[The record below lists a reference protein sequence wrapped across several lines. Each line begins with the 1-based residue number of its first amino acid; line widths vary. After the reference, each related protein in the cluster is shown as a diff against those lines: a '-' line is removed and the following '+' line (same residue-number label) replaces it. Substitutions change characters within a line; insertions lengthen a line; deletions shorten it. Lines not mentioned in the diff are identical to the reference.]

1 MHRMPNARWVMNQNT
16 RGEEA
21 TSQRDSS
28 EEQPWARM
36 LRSHPTMTTF
46 ARIQSRDGRP
56 AFARL
61 DGKTFTVLDGAPWEN
76 PHDTKDT
83 VAFDEA
89 KLLAS
94 VTPTKIICVG
104 RNYRAHAAELGNDV
118 PAEPLLFFKPPS
130 SIVGPED
137 AIELPGASSHVDHEA
152 ELGVV
157 IAKRCRNVPVDQALD
172 HVFGYTCVNDVTAR
186 DLQKKD
192 GQWARAKGFD
202 SFCPVGPLLV
212 TDLDPTTRGV
222 RCRVNEA
229 TRQDG
234 NTRDMIFPVRQLIAY
249 ISAIMTLEP
258 GDLIATGTPHG
269 VGPLAHGD
277 VVEVEIDGIGVL
289 RNPVK
294 R

>member
-1 MHRMPNARWVMNQNT
+1 
-16 RGEEA
+16 
-21 TSQRDSS
+21 
-28 EEQPWARM
+28 M
-36 LRSHPTMTTF
+36 LRSRAKMTTF
-46 ARIQSRDGRP
+46 ARIQSRAGHA

-61 DGKTFTVLDGAPWEN
+61 DEKTLTLLDGAPWEN
-76 PHDTKDT
+76 PHDTDEK
-83 VAFDEA
+83 VALADA
-89 KLLAS
+89 KLLAP
-94 VTPTKIICVG
+94 VTPTKIVCVG

-118 PAEPLLFFKPPS
+118 PPEPLLFFKPPS

-137 AIELPGASSHVDHEA
+137 TIELPSASSHVDHEA

-157 IAKRCRNVPVDQALD
+157 IGSRCRNVSVDRALD
-172 HVFGYTCVNDVTAR
+172 HVFGYTCVNDVSAR

-202 SFCPVGPLLV
+202 SFCPVGPLVV
-212 TDLDPTTRGV
+212 TDLDPTNRGI
-222 RCRVNEA
+222 RCRVSDA
-229 TRQDG
+229 SRQDG
-234 NTRDMIFPVRQLIAY
+234 NTRDMIFSVRHVIAY

>member
-1 MHRMPNARWVMNQNT
+1 MPNVLNATFPNT
-16 RGEEA
+16 PQREA
-21 TSQRDSS
+21 TMQQHWSA
-28 EEQPWARM
+28 EKPWPRM
-36 LRSHPTMTTF
+36 LRSRVKMTTF
-46 ARIQSRDGRP
+46 ARIQSRHGQA

-61 DGKTFTVLDGAPWEN
+61 DGKTLTVLAGVPWEN
-76 PHDTKDT
+76 PRDTDET
-83 VAFDEA
+83 VTLDAA
-89 KLLAS
+89 KLLAP
-94 VTPTKIICVG
+94 VTPSKIVCVG
-104 RNYRAHAAELGNDV
+104 RNYRAHAKELGNDV

-130 SIVGPED
+130 SIVGPD
-137 AIELPGASSHVDHEA
+137 DTIELPSASSHVDHEA

-157 IAKRCRNVPVDQALD
+157 IGKRARHVSVDQALD
-172 HVFGYTCVNDVTAR
+172 HVFGYTTVNDVTAR

-212 TDLDPTTRGV
+212 TDLDPTARAV
-222 RCRVNEA
+222 RCRVSEA
-229 TRQDG
+229 LRQDG

>member
-1 MHRMPNARWVMNQNT
+1 
-16 RGEEA
+16 
-21 TSQRDSS
+21 
-28 EEQPWARM
+28 
-36 LRSHPTMTTF
+36 MTTF
-46 ARIQSRDGRP
+46 ARILSRSGQP
-56 AFARL
+56 AYARFEKNTL
-61 DGKTFTVLDGAPWEN
+61 TVLTNAPWEN
-76 PHDTKDT
+76 PRDTHEA
-83 VAFDEA
+83 VAFSSA
-89 KLLAS
+89 KLLAP
-94 VTPTKIICVG
+94 VTPTKIVCVG

-130 SIVGPED
+130 SIIGPD
-137 AIELPGASSHVDHEA
+137 DTIDLPSASFHVDHEA

-157 IAKRCRNVPVDQALD
+157 IGSRARNVSAEKALD

-202 SFCPVGPLLV
+202 SFCPTGPLLV
-212 TDLDPTTRGV
+212 TNLDPDTRAV
-222 RCRVNEA
+222 QCRVGE
-229 TRQDG
+229 TLRQDG
-234 NTRDMIFPVRQLIAY
+234 NTRDMIFSVRTLVAY

-277 VVEVEIDGIGVL
+277 VVHVEIDGIGILSNSV
-289 RNPVK
+289 R